1 MPKVERMRAAV
12 LHAPGDL
19 RVEEVPAPQPA
30 AGEVLLRVA
39 RSGVCGSDVP
49 RILEGAAHRYPIVLG
64 HEFAGTVAAVGEG
77 VGPEILGRRAA
88 CAPLLPNFADPQ
100 CARGNY
106 SLGKGYGFIG
116 SRQPGGFAEYV
127 AMPLRNAVLLPE
139 GLDLGAAALLEPI
152 TVGLHAVN
160 IMDFTPGRPVA
171 VTGVGTIGILLVQGL
186 RALGAGSITVL
197 DVDPARLAQAREL
210 GADQAFDSRVPDAD
224 RAAVEALGEP
234 GFDFVFETAG
244 VPAAEILAL
253 KLAGPRGRVMF
264 VGTPHQPLTLQPAE
278 FELMNRKELMVQGS
292 WMNYSAPF
300 PGWEWEFGARLLADG
315 RVRTAG
321 LVDRVL
327 PLAEAGQVPALLRK
341 RGELKGKLLL
351 DCAREGVR

>member
-1 MPKVERMRAAV
+1 MQKVETMKAAV

-19 RVEEVPAPQPA
+19 RVEEVPAPSPA
-30 AGEVLLRVA
+30 DGEVLLRVA

-49 RILEGAAHRYPIVLG
+49 RLVGKAAHRYPVVLG
-64 HEFAGTVAAVGEG
+64 HEFSGTIAAVGKG
-77 VGPEILGRRAA
+77 VGPELVGRLAA
-88 CAPLLPNFADPQ
+88 CAPLLPNFDDPQ

-116 SRQPGGFAEYV
+116 SRQQGGFAEYV
-127 AMPLRNAVLLPE
+127 AMPRRNAVLLPD
-139 GLDLGAAALLEPI
+139 GMDLAAAALLEPL

-160 IMDFTPGRPVA
+160 IMDFVPGRPVA
-171 VTGVGTIGILLVQGL
+171 VTGVGTIGILLVQSL
-186 RALGAGSITVL
+186 RALGAGTITVL
-197 DVDPARLAQAREL
+197 DVEPARLEQAREL
-210 GADQAFDSRVPDAD
+210 GADRAFDSRVEGVD
-224 RAAVEALGEP
+224 RAAAEGIGDG

-253 KLAGPRGRVMF
+253 RLAGPRGHVMF
-264 VGTPHQPLTLQPAE
+264 VGTPHVPLTLQPAE
-278 FELMNRKELMVQGS
+278 FELMNRKELLVQGS

-315 RVRTAG
+315 RVRTQG

-327 PLAEAGQVPALLRK
+327 PLAAAGQVPALLQK

-351 DCAREGVR
+351 DCAGGVA

>member
-1 MPKVERMRAAV
+1 MARIERMKAAV

-30 AGEVLLRVA
+30 AGEVVVRVA

-64 HEFAGTVAAVGEG
+64 HEFSGTVAAVGEG
-77 VGPEILGRRAA
+77 VPAELVGRHAA
-88 CAPLLPNFADPQ
+88 CAPLLPNFADPE
-100 CARGNY
+100 CVRGNY

-127 AMPLRNAVLLPE
+127 AMPVRNAVLLPE
-139 GLDLGAAALLEPI
+139 GIDLQAAALLEPV

-160 IMDFTPGRPVA
+160 IMDFVPGRPVA
-171 VTGVGTIGILLVQGL
+171 VTGVGTIGILLVQSL
-186 RALGAGSITVL
+186 RALGAGPITVL
-197 DVDPARLAQAREL
+197 DVDPDRLAQARQL
-210 GADQAFDSRVPDAD
+210 GADRAFDSRAADAD
-224 RAAVEALGEP
+224 RAAVEGLGRA

-244 VPAAEILAL
+244 VPAAEVLDL
-253 KLAGPRGRVMF
+253 KLAGPKGRVMF
-264 VGTPHQPLTLQPAE
+264 VGTPHVPLTLQPAE
-278 FELMNRKELMVQGS
+278 FELMNRKELVVQGS

-300 PGWEWEFGARLLADG
+300 PGWEWEFGARILADG
-315 RVRTAG
+315 RIRTAG

-327 PLAEAGQVPALLRK
+327 PLPAAGQVPALLKK

-351 DCAREGVR
+351 DCAGGAA